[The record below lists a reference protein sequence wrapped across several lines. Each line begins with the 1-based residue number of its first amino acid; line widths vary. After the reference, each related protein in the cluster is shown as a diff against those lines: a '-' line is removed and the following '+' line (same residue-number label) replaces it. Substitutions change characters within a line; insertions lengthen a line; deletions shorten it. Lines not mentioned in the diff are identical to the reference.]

1 MVLCWVAAAD
11 LRSADSGQWNCGVA
25 ESAVNR
31 PRKFAC
37 ASLVGQSDGC
47 IGQHLHQCFP
57 ATEEFVSTFGVIV
70 GNRGFFPDVLA
81 RDGREEILRVLAE
94 QGHKAFCLTPEE
106 SKFGSVET
114 LADARRCADLFRSH
128 GDEIDGVLVSLP
140 NFGDERAI
148 ADTLRLAR
156 LSVPVLVQA
165 SGCAGEDDHCAPPRQ
180 FLRENVRMQQPEA
193 IWNSLFPYEIAHRGP
208 EFRGI

>member
-1 MVLCWVAAAD
+1 MARPAAD
-11 LRSADSGQWNCGVA
+11 RT
-25 ESAVNR
+25 
-31 PRKFAC
+31 RKFAR
-37 ASLVGQSDGC
+37 ARVVGQSYGGVGRELYHC
-47 IGQHLHQCFP
+47 IP
-57 ATEEFVSTFGVIV
+57 AAEEFMSTFGVII

-114 LADARRCADLFRSH
+114 FADARRCADLFRSH
-128 GDEIDGVLVSLP
+128 ADEIDGVLVSLP

-156 LSVPVLVQA
+156 LDAPVLVQA
-165 SGCAGEDDHCAPPRQ
+165 TPDAP
-180 FLRENVRMQQPEA
+180 
-193 IWNSLFPYEIAHRGP
+193 GK
-208 EFRGI
+208 